1 MNKLINN
8 EEVIIKEVKSLI
20 EESKHKIVS
29 YVNTTLLFTYWNIG
43 KKIIEYQGGKEK
55 AKYGDKFI
63 ERLSKELTNEYG
75 SSYSVRNLRLMRQS
89 YNAYPIWHTVCAELS
104 WSCYR
109 YILPLNDSKK
119 RTYYITEA
127 INRQL
132 SVREL
137 ERLIKTNTYER
148 EKSNQIEYKNN
159 HNKNLD
165 ISILK
170 NPYIL
175 DFLDLKYNYKEKDL
189 ENSIIDNISK
199 FLLELGKGYLFHSRQ
214 KQLKIDNKTYYVD
227 LVFYNSILKCYVLI
241 DLKINKLSKNDISQ
255 MDLYCN
261 YFDNNI
267 RTEEERNTI
276 GLILV
281 KENDKVIIQYS
292 SILKDKNIYVSL
304 YKDVLPSNDE
314 LIKIINQDK
323 MMYIEKRDD

>member
-75 SSYSVRNLRLMRQS
+75 KGYTQTNLKVMRKFYLCFSIGQ
-89 YNAYPIWHTVCAELS
+89 TVSDQLT
-104 WSCYR
+104 WSHYQLIIR
-109 YILPLNDSKK
+109 VANQAA
-119 RTYYITEA
+119 RTYYINEA

-148 EKSNQIEYKNN
+148 EKTNQIEYKNN

-276 GLILV
+276 GLIISF
-281 KENDKVIIQYS
+281 NT
-292 SILKDKNIYVSL
+292 
-304 YKDVLPSNDE
+304 
-314 LIKIINQDK
+314 
-323 MMYIEKRDD
+323 

>member
-75 SSYSVRNLRLMRQS
+75 KGFDVRKLNRMKLFYLVF
-89 YNAYPIWHTVCAELS
+89 PIWETVSPKLG
-104 WSCYR
+104 WSH
-109 YILPLNDSKK
+109 YILIIPLNDSKK

-148 EKSNQIEYKNN
+148 EKTNQIEYKNN

-241 DLKINKLSKNDISQ
+241 DLKINKLSKTDISQ

-323 MMYIEKRDD
+323 MIYIE

>member
-75 SSYSVRNLRLMRQS
+75 KGFDVRKLNRMKLFYLVF
-89 YNAYPIWHTVCAELS
+89 PIWETVSPKLG
-104 WSCYR
+104 WSH
-109 YILPLNDSKK
+109 YILIIPLNDSKK
-119 RTYYITEA
+119 RTYYINEA

-148 EKSNQIEYKNN
+148 EKTNQIEYKNN

-241 DLKINKLSKNDISQ
+241 DLKINKLSKNDVSQ

-267 RTEEERNTI
+267 RTEEERHTI

-323 MMYIEKRDD
+323 MMYIEKSDD

>member
-20 EESKHKIVS
+20 EESKYKIVS

-75 SSYSVRNLRLMRQS
+75 KGFDVRKLNRMKLFYLVF
-89 YNAYPIWHTVCAELS
+89 PIWETVSPKLG
-104 WSCYR
+104 WSH
-109 YILPLNDSKK
+109 YILIIPLNDSKK

-148 EKSNQIEYKNN
+148 EKTNQIEYKNN

-241 DLKINKLSKNDISQ
+241 DLKINKLSKTDISQ

-292 SILKDKNIYVSL
+292 SILKDKSIYVSI

-323 MMYIEKRDD
+323 MIYIE

>member
-1 MNKLINN
+1 MDKLINN

-75 SSYSVRNLRLMRQS
+75 KGFTISNLKRMRQF
-89 YNAYPIWHTVCAELS
+89 YLCFEKGATVRRQLS
-104 WSCYR
+104 WSYYK
-109 YILPLNDSKK
+109 YIIPIKNPNA
-119 RTYYITEA
+119 RTYYINEA

-281 KENDKVIIQYS
+281 KENDRVIIQYS
-292 SILKDKNIYVSL
+292 SILKDKSIYVSL
-304 YKDVLPSNDE
+304 YKDVLPDSDD

-323 MMYIEKRDD
+323 MIYVE

>member
-75 SSYSVRNLRLMRQS
+75 SSYSVRSLWLMKQFYLCFS
-89 YNAYPIWHTVCAELS
+89 IMNSVSSQLS
-104 WSCYR
+104 WTHY
-109 YILPLNDSKK
+109 KK
-119 RTYYITEA
+119 IITIKNHNARIYYINEA

-148 EKSNQIEYKNN
+148 EKSNQIEYKND

-227 LVFYNSILKCYVLI
+227 LVFYNSILRCYVLI
-241 DLKINKLSKNDISQ
+241 DLKLDKLQHNALSQ

-261 YFDNNI
+261 YFDENI
-267 RTEEERNTI
+267 KSDEENNTI

-281 KENDKVIIQYS
+281 KENNEIVIKYS
-292 SILKDKNIYVSL
+292 SVIRNQSIYISKYLDYLPSKEEILKI
-304 YKDVLPSNDE
+304 
-314 LIKIINQDK
+314 IKKGNQVDL
-323 MMYIEKRDD
+323 